1 MAGGGA
7 AQTSSGRKKANIQI
21 IPLIDVIF
29 FLLATFVLF
38 TLSLNKIISVPVDL
52 PVAAPPNPSQVENP
66 NPPVTLQVTDA
77 GIYWDK
83 ELITERELP
92 PRLQTYVQ
100 QVRLKQGEPRIL
112 LAGDDRAKY
121 GPTVAVLD
129 EVRKADI
136 TQVSIETIDRATGK

>member
-21 IPLIDVIF
+21 IPLIDVVF

-38 TLSLNKIISVPVDL
+38 TLSLNKIISVPVEL
-52 PVAAPPNPSQVENP
+52 PVASTQPQTQVDPNNV
-66 NPPVTLQVTDA
+66 PVVLQVTDA

-92 PRLQTYVQ
+92 PRLINYIQ
-100 QVRLKQGEPRIL
+100 RAKNPRIL

-121 GPTVAVLD
+121 GPTVAALD
-129 EVRKADI
+129 EVRKAGI
-136 TQVSIETIDRATGK
+136 TQISIETVYRATGK